1 MTKICKNCNKCYDN
15 KYCYC
20 AFCGKKIIPYD
31 GPLKDKEIVTL
42 KLIYD
47 RLNEIEYS
55 TKYSDTVFVLYAI
68 GLGCLSIYY
77 ATKYD
82 AYI

>member
-1 MTKICKNCNKCYDN
+1 M
-15 KYCYC
+15 
-20 AFCGKKIIPYD
+20 GR
-31 GPLKDKEIVTL
+31 PLKDKEIVTL